1 MNPSDL
7 PHDELLETAV
17 FGKEVENFLSTK
29 IGKYLVSRAE
39 VQAEEAT
46 ERLKRTPAWRKRKI
60 TDLQNEIWKAESF
73 QQWLADAVM
82 DGQQALN
89 LIEGD

>member
-7 PHDELLETAV
+7 PHDELFETAV
-17 FGKEVENFLSTK
+17 FGREVENFLNTR
-29 IGKYLVSRAE
+29 IGKYLVGRAE
-39 VQAEEAT
+39 VQAEAAT
-46 ERLKRTPAWRKRKI
+46 ERLKRTPAWRKRRI